1 MKPDPELLAFSG
13 AVLLLTLTPGA
24 DTFLV
29 IRNAVG
35 SGWCS
40 GISTT
45 LGICAGLFAH
55 AILSAVGLA
64 VLLLRSVWAFEVV
77 RWGGVLYL
85 VYLGIQS
92 LLQGVALP
100 EESEMDALGL
110 GKMGDQPE
118 SRSARRSFIE
128 GLLTNLLNPKV
139 VVFYLAFLPQFIR
152 PQDNAM
158 ERAMLLA
165 SIHVSFSFIWLVT
178 VTLFLQR
185 VRAVLARVWV
195 RRGLQYITGVVLLV
209 FGLRLA
215 LEKV

>member
-1 MKPDPELLAFSG
+1 MKPDPELLVFSG

-24 DTFLV
+24 DTFLI
-29 IRNAVG
+29 IRNAAA
-35 SGWCS
+35 SGWRS

-55 AILSAVGLA
+55 ATLSAVGLA
-64 VLLLRSVWAFEVV
+64 VLLVRSAWAFEVV
-77 RWGGVLYL
+77 RWGGVFYL

-92 LLQGVALP
+92 LRQGIVLSA
-100 EESEMDALGL
+100 ENEVDGL
-110 GKMGDQPE
+110 DDGKSGHQPE
-118 SRSARRSFIE
+118 YWSRWRSFME

-152 PQDNAM
+152 PDDNAIA
-158 ERAMLLA
+158 RAMLLA
-165 SIHVSFSFIWLVT
+165 SIHVLFSFLWLGS

-185 VRAVLARVWV
+185 VRSLLAQLWV
-195 RRGLQYITGVVLLV
+195 CRGLQITTGGVLLT

-215 LEKV
+215 LVKR